1 MKVMVAGAWDESDE
15 KILDV
20 AVKLGEE
27 LSRRGII
34 VITGGGKGTP
44 YAVNRGV
51 QNEKG
56 LSIAYISTSK
66 ESDLDHEENS
76 IVTGSIYTE
85 MGWDGRS
92 VLAVKNSDVLIV
104 LGGANGTLNEITLA
118 YLNKI
123 PIYILKNSSE
133 LITRLEGMLIEK
145 KFIDKRKNVPICFFE
160 NIDILL
166 DVLIRLK
173 EKKNE

>member
-1 MKVMVAGAWDESDE
+1 MVAGAWDESDE
-15 KILDV
+15 RILEI
-20 AVKLGEE
+20 AVRLGEE

-44 YAVNRGV
+44 HAVNRGV
-51 QNEKG
+51 QNKKG
-56 LSIAYISTSK
+56 ISIAYISTSK
-66 ESDLDHEENS
+66 EDDLDNKENS
-76 IVTGSIYTE
+76 IITNPIYTG

-92 VLAVKNSDVLIV
+92 VLAVKNADVLVV

-133 LITRLEGMLIEK
+133 LIRRFEEMLLEK
-145 KFIDKRKNVPICFFE
+145 KFIDQRRNVPICFFE

-166 DVLIRLK
+166 NVLIRLK
-173 EKKNE
+173 ERK